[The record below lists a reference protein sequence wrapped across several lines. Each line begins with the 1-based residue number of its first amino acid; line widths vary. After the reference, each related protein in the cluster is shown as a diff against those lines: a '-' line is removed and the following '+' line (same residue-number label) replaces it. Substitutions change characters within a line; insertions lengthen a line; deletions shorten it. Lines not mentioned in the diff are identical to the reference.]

1 MNLLCVVLIPIAAAL
16 LAWRTRALDASG
28 AAAAAL
34 MGIVILA
41 GTAWAGALVLAAF
54 FIPTTLAGRATAPKA
69 SEPERRAEV
78 RGARQVLANGG
89 VAMLGSLL
97 EFRSPGSGIWVLTV
111 SLATASADTWATSL
125 GRLSGS
131 QPVLL
136 GTRTRVPPGTSGGV
150 SLWGTAGAAIGALLV
165 ALTVLVTLR
174 ETRLVG
180 LAAAIGWGGMFF
192 DSALGAGAQARFRC
206 PRCATLTERRWHDCG
221 TRTTLESGWGWL
233 DNDGVNL
240 LATLAAA
247 LIGVA
252 TAPSMT

>member
-1 MNLLCVVLIPIAAAL
+1 
-16 LAWRTRALDASG
+16 
-28 AAAAAL
+28 

-41 GTAWAGALVLAAF
+41 STAWAGTLVLTAF
-54 FIPTTLAGRATAPKA
+54 FVPTTLAGRATARKA
-69 SEPERRAEV
+69 SEPERQAEV

-97 EFRSPGSGIWVLTV
+97 ELRSPGSGIWVLTV

-125 GRLSGS
+125 GRLSGTPPILIGS
-131 QPVLL
+131 
-136 GTRTRVPPGTSGGV
+136 RTRVPSGTSGGV

-174 ETRLVG
+174 EMRLAG
-180 LAAAIGWGGMFF
+180 LAAAIGWGGMFL
-192 DSALGAGAQARFRC
+192 DSALGAWAQARFRC

-240 LATLAAA
+240 LATLGAAT
-247 LIGVA
+247 LGIV
-252 TAPSMT
+252 TWKLR